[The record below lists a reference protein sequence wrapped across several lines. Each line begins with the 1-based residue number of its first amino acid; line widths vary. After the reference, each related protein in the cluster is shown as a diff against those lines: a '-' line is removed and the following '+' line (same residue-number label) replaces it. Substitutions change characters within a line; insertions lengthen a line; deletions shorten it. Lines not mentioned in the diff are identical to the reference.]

1 MQQKMNNPFI
11 FRTYQSKELFCDR
24 ENELKKLVT
33 NCLSGADTTLVAQR
47 RIGKTGLIYRLIDEI
62 ESTGQPITPIY
73 IDIFATRSIDDFV
86 KVLSEAIL
94 KKFPEHTTIGQQFM
108 QFLRSLRPV
117 MSFDPLT
124 SAPQLQ
130 LALQT
135 TQEKEQT
142 LERLLTFLNEQP
154 RRVLLAIDEFQQI
167 RNYPEKN
174 IEALLRTYI
183 QHLNNVTFLFCG
195 SKRHMMLD
203 IFSNERNPFYRST
216 EFLSLDKIDKDVY
229 AAFIQQQFQQSD
241 IHISTDAIEYILS
254 WTKRHTYFTQRLC
267 HTIYNLGVHNVST
280 DEAKQAALQIIQAD
294 TVIFNQYQQ
303 MLTAGQWNFLIA
315 VAKEDHVSQIT
326 SQQFLQKYK
335 LGNASSVSRN
345 VASLIEKDLL
355 ADEIVDGKTLYN
367 LNDVFLSRYL
377 AEKY

>member
-1 MQQKMNNPFI
+1 MNNPFI
-11 FRTYQSKELFCDR
+11 FRAYQSKELFCDR
-24 ENELKKLVT
+24 EIELKKLVT

-62 ESTGQPITPIY
+62 ESAQLPITPIY
-73 IDIFATRSIDDFV
+73 IDIFATRSVDDFV
-86 KVLSEAIL
+86 KVLSEAII

-130 LALQT
+130 LTTQT
-135 TQEKEQT
+135 TEENEQT
-142 LERLLTFLNEQP
+142 LERLLTFLNAQP
-154 RRVLLAIDEFQQI
+154 TWVLLAIDEFQQI
-167 RNYPEKN
+167 RTYPEKN

-216 EFLSLDKIDKDVY
+216 EFLSIDKIDKDVY
-229 AAFIQQQFQQSD
+229 AAFIQKQFQQSD
-241 IHISTDAIEYILS
+241 IHITPDALEYILT

-267 HTIYNLGVHNVST
+267 HTIYNLGVPKVEI
-280 DEAKQAALQIIQAD
+280 DEAKQAALQIIEAD

-315 VAKEDHVSQIT
+315 VAKEDQVSQIT

-335 LGNASSVSRN
+335 LGNASSVSRI

-355 ADEIVDGKTLYN
+355 ADEIVDGKTIYS

-377 AEKY
+377 AERY

>member
-1 MQQKMNNPFI
+1 MNNPFI
-11 FRTYQSKELFCDR
+11 FRAYQSKELFCDR
-24 ENELKKLVT
+24 EEELKKLVT

-62 ESTGQPITPIY
+62 ESTQLPVTPIY
-73 IDIFATRSIDDFV
+73 IDIFATRSVDDFV

-124 SAPQLQ
+124 SAPRLQ
-130 LALQT
+130 LTTQT
-135 TQEKEQT
+135 TEEKEQT
-142 LERLLTFLNEQP
+142 LERLLTFLNAQP
-154 RRVLLAIDEFQQI
+154 TRVLLAIDEFQQI
-167 RNYPEKN
+167 RTYPERN

-183 QHLNNVTFLFCG
+183 QRLNNVTFLFCG

-241 IHISTDAIEYILS
+241 IHISPDAIEYILS

-355 ADEIVDGKTLYN
+355 ADEIVDGKTLYS